1 MCYELMEKYIS
12 DNRMTCMEGNRGVRN
27 LTKLVKDVG
36 GYRSLDEFF
45 EDNSGAIDAIVEWMT
60 TVNSPEWKANLEQLV
75 EFDDEEVEDDDER
88 DE

>member
-1 MCYELMEKYIS
+1 MLHTNTTTGSADLGAIVDGLDLDNEL
-12 DNRMTCMEGNRGVRN
+12 
-27 LTKLVKDVG
+27 
-36 GYRSLDEFF
+36 F

-75 EFDDEEVEDDDER
+75 EFDDEEVEDDER